1 MAEIKI
7 FVTNLG
13 KYNEGELIGEW
24 LELPATDEE
33 IAATLERIG
42 ISDKPDALGRYYEE
56 YFITDY
62 ESDIDGFTC
71 GEYESISNLNEIA
84 EALTDADPEQV
95 AAALYFS
102 SSFEEA
108 ANILDDVIYITTP
121 SGCESEEEAVG
132 YYYAEEIGCL
142 DIPENLKSYFDYEK
156 YGRDIMLEGSFYTA
170 ESGKIYECMR

>member
-13 KYNEGELIGEW
+13 KYNEGYLVGEW

-84 EALTDADPEQV
+84 EALADADPEQV

-108 ANILDDVIYITTP
+108 TDILDDVIYITTP
-121 SGCESEEEAVG
+121 S
-132 YYYAEEIGCL
+132 
-142 DIPENLKSYFDYEK
+142 
-156 YGRDIMLEGSFYTA
+156 
-170 ESGKIYECMR
+170 